1 MRIALVS
8 QEYPPETAH
17 GGIGTQTWN
26 KARWLAAHGHEVHV
40 ISCLAGPGTLC
51 KTIKDAGITVHRM
64 PPPGSAFPVYESAT
78 YWVGYSWSV
87 LGELHALMRTGPLD
101 MIDFAEYGA
110 EGFAYLLDR
119 TFWNW
124 APVVVQLHGPLSLFI
139 PHMGWPAPDSDLARV
154 GVMMEDLCIHRAD
167 ALMACSANIADFTAT
182 RHGVDRAAIEVVHC
196 GVDDQAFQPAPS
208 PRNADRPTILFVGNI
223 VRSKGA
229 GTVFEA
235 VLRLRHKYPNL
246 LLRMAG
252 KPEGELADAIRARLR
267 REGAEQTVELSGFI
281 GRDRMQSFYQEADI
295 FCSPAQHEAGVA
307 NVFIE
312 AMACGIPV
320 VASHAGGGAEAVL
333 PGETGLLVPPLSV
346 DAVTEALDR
355 LLGDAA
361 LRARMGAAG
370 RRRVEQ
376 YFALDRYM
384 ERVMGVYA
392 RATETARQRQ
402 LELKQKEG
410 V

>member
-1 MRIALVS
+1 
-8 QEYPPETAH
+8 
-17 GGIGTQTWN
+17 
-26 KARWLAAHGHEVHV
+26 
-40 ISCLAGPGTLC
+40 
-51 KTIKDAGITVHRM
+51 
-64 PPPGSAFPVYESAT
+64 
-78 YWVGYSWSV
+78 
-87 LGELHALMRTGPLD
+87 
-101 MIDFAEYGA
+101 
-110 EGFAYLLDR
+110 
-119 TFWNW
+119 
-124 APVVVQLHGPLSLFI
+124 
-139 PHMGWPAPDSDLARV
+139 
-154 GVMMEDLCIHRAD
+154 
-167 ALMACSANIADFTAT
+167 
-182 RHGVDRAAIEVVHC
+182 
-196 GVDDQAFQPAPS
+196 
-208 PRNADRPTILFVGNI
+208 
-223 VRSKGA
+223 
-229 GTVFEA
+229 
-235 VLRLRHKYPNL
+235 
-246 LLRMAG
+246 MAG